1 VAAVDLPFQ
10 ELLLNPDNK
19 FLPWQSLPESLLQN
33 PKAHE
38 LDIEINPRLT
48 VYGYCALDPKTS
60 CPYNLYPKCYGCS
73 SFRLSTGKLPLS
85 KRQYQSERQRME
97 QARKAG
103 AELIY
108 EEAKATVEA
117 MNQWLPQLREV
128 AHG

>member
-1 VAAVDLPFQ
+1 
-10 ELLLNPDNK
+10 
-19 FLPWQSLPESLLQN
+19 
-33 PKAHE
+33 
-38 LDIEINPRLT
+38 
-48 VYGYCALDPKTS
+48 
-60 CPYNLYPKCYGCS
+60 
-73 SFRLSTGKLPLS
+73 
-85 KRQYQSERQRME
+85 ME